1 MREILEEVKIKRIL
15 VAVDG
20 SDNATRA
27 AREAIMLA
35 EKFNAELLACHVIQT
50 PFYSLTQD
58 GLTVPANVLENYIA
72 ASREDAKKMVDEVV
86 KMAEAA
92 HVTATTEILENALSI
107 VEAIVGLA
115 ANRSI
120 DLIVMGTRGRTG
132 FKKLLMGSVSSGVTN
147 HAHCPV
153 LVVR

>member
-1 MREILEEVKIKRIL
+1 MNLALEVKIKRIL

-27 AREAIMLA
+27 ANEAITFA
-35 EKFNAELLACHVIQT
+35 EKFNAELVVCHAIQT

-72 ASREDAKKMVDEVV
+72 ASRADAKNMVDKVV

-92 HVTATTEILENALSI
+92 HVATTTVILENTLSI

-115 ANRSI
+115 ANRNI

-147 HAHCPV
+147 HAQCPV

>member
-1 MREILEEVKIKRIL
+1 VNLALEVKIKRIL

-27 AREAIMLA
+27 ANEAITFA
-35 EKFNAELLACHVIQT
+35 EKFNAELVVCHAIQT

-72 ASREDAKKMVDEVV
+72 ASRADAKNMVDKVV

-92 HVTATTEILENALSI
+92 HVATTTVILENTLSI

-115 ANRSI
+115 ANRNI

-147 HAHCPV
+147 HAQCPV